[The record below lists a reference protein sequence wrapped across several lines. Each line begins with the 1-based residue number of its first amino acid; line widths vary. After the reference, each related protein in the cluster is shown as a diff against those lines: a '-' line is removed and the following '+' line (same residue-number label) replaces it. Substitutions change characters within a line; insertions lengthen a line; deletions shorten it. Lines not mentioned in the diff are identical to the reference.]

1 MICATIQQATDQLVD
16 RDEASMMAMM
26 MDTTMVVISLSVT
39 VLAVTWSVMY
49 LAEGSVSK
57 VSPTTFYQEEDE
69 EPPKT
74 ISVEDSPTVQT
85 TESDESNDNDSAAD
99 KNEVDAEEEEED
111 KTLVTGSTTRECAKI
126 EEEPAAS
133 TEQGDAPL
141 PKKLRRAARKM
152 LGIRKPEKKTASTP
166 APEPAASSPP
176 ETFEV
181 RLANDVFV

>member
-99 KNEVDAEEEEED
+99 KNEVDAEEEED